1 MGCRTPML
9 VDGDDWRVAAV
20 GRWGVIFN
28 APPRRGAGEAW
39 VLPLVLLVK
48 WQRAC
53 VDDATAV
60 GSAAVGAIF
69 WCAAGRGAGEDSSP
83 GQFIY
88 LL

>member
-9 VDGDDWRVAAV
+9 VDGDDRRVAAV

-28 APPRRGAGEAW
+28 APPRRGAREVW
-39 VLPLVLLVK
+39 VLPLLLLVK
-48 WQRAC
+48 WQRFC

-60 GSAAVGAIF
+60 VGAIF
-69 WCAAGRGAGEDSSP
+69 WCAVGRRAGEASSP
-83 GQFIY
+83 GQFIC